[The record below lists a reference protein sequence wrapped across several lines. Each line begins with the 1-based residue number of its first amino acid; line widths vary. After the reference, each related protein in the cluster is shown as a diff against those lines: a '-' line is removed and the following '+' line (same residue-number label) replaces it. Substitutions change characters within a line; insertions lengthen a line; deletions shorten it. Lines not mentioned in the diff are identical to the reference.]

1 MKEKWNDFRTQMI
14 TFWQQTSK
22 KQRALYITGI
32 SLLIIAIITITI
44 ITSKKNYVALPYN
57 NLSLEEVG
65 QVKEELDSRNVDYI
79 IEDEGT
85 TIKVPD
91 DESNQLII
99 DLAGQGIPQSNS
111 IDYSFFSE
119 NATWGVTDN
128 EFSMMKLDAMQTEL
142 ANLIKGIDGI
152 DDANVMITLPEE
164 SVFIDESN
172 DEATASIVLQTDLG
186 FEFEGNQIETLHHLV
201 ASAVP
206 DLSTENISIMNQY
219 FEYFDEQSSNSA
231 ESGYEFQQ
239 SVKKDI
245 EQDIQTRLQQ
255 MLGAML
261 GNERVVVSVTADVDY
276 TDENRVEELVE
287 PVDVDNME
295 GIPLSIENIHE
306 TFEGS
311 EAEGGVAGTGEEDIP
326 NYPAGDGDGDG
337 DYELVKDTVNYE
349 LNRIRREIAENPY
362 KLRDLGIQVVVDN
375 MMEQDGEDAEPLTQ
389 QEQTT
394 VEEGIESIL
403 DSMIT
408 TSIDK
413 EYGEVDPE
421 EKISIVFQPFNGMS
435 PLNIGEDEKTGGIP
449 IWAYVVGA
457 VVLILV
463 VILIVF
469 LIRRRNKEEEIQ
481 DIVESEDITVEKE
494 TFEVPNIEDIPKSEV
509 DLQKEQVEKMAKEQ
523 PEEFAKLL
531 RGWMTED

>member
-1 MKEKWNDFRTQMI
+1 MKEKWNDFKKQMTI
-14 TFWQQTSK
+14 FWQQTSPK
-22 KQRALYITGI
+22 RRVIYITGI
-32 SLLIIAIITITI
+32 ILLIIAIITITI
-44 ITSKKNYVALPYN
+44 ITSKKDYVALPYN
-57 NLSLEEVG
+57 DLSIEEVG
-65 QVKEELDSRNVDYI
+65 QVKEELDNRNVDYI
-79 IEDEGT
+79 IEDEGKT
-85 TIKVPD
+85 LKVPK

-99 DLAGQGIPQSNS
+99 DLAGEGVPQSSS

-172 DEATASIVLQTDLG
+172 DEATASIVLQTDMG
-186 FEFEGNQIETLHHLV
+186 FEFEGNQIETLHQLV
-201 ASAVP
+201 SSAVP

-219 FEYFDEQSSNSA
+219 FEYFDGQSTNSA

-239 SVKKDI
+239 NVKKDI

-276 TDENRVEELVE
+276 TNENRVEELVE

-326 NYPAGDGDGDG
+326 NYPAGEGDGDG

-349 LNRIRREIAENPY
+349 LNRIHREIAETPY

-375 MMEQDGEDAEPLTQ
+375 MAEQDGEEVEPLTA
-389 QEQTT
+389 QEQST

-413 EYGEVDPE
+413 EFGEVDSE
-421 EKISIVFQPFNGMS
+421 EKVSIVFQPFNGVS
-435 PLNIGEDEKTGGIP
+435 PLMTGEDESAKGIP
-449 IWAYVVGA
+449 AWAYIVGA
-457 VVLILV
+457 VVLVLV
-463 VILIVF
+463 VILIV
-469 LIRRRNKEEEIQ
+469 LLLRRRGAEETT
-481 DIVESEDITVEKE
+481 DTLVESEDITVEKE
-494 TFEVPNIEDIPKSEV
+494 AYEVPSIDELPKTEADI
-509 DLQKEQVEKMAKEQ
+509 QKDQVEKMAKDQ

>member
-1 MKEKWNDFRTQMI
+1 
-14 TFWQQTSK
+14 
-22 KQRALYITGI
+22 
-32 SLLIIAIITITI
+32 
-44 ITSKKNYVALPYN
+44 
-57 NLSLEEVG
+57 
-65 QVKEELDSRNVDYI
+65 
-79 IEDEGT
+79 
-85 TIKVPD
+85 
-91 DESNQLII
+91 
-99 DLAGQGIPQSNS
+99 
-111 IDYSFFSE
+111 
-119 NATWGVTDN
+119 
-128 EFSMMKLDAMQTEL
+128 
-142 ANLIKGIDGI
+142 LIKGIDGI

-186 FEFEGNQIETLHHLV
+186 FEFEGKQIETLHHLV
-201 ASAVP
+201 SSAVP
-206 DLSTENISIMNQY
+206 NLSPENISIMNQY
-219 FEYFDEQSSNSA
+219 FEYFDEQSTSLA

-239 SVKKDI
+239 NVKKDI

-261 GNERVVVSVTADVDY
+261 GNERVVVSVTADIDY

-326 NYPAGDGDGDG
+326 NYPAGEGDGDG

-349 LNRIRREIAENPY
+349 LNRIHREIAENPY

-375 MMEQDGEDAEPLTQ
+375 MVEQDGEDAQPLSQ

-413 EYGEVDPE
+413 EYGEIDSE
-421 EKISIVFQPFNGMS
+421 EKVSIVFQPFNGMS
-435 PLNIGEDEKTGGIP
+435 PLMTGDDETAGGIP
-449 IWAYVVGA
+449 TWVYIVGG
-457 VVLILV
+457 ILL
-463 VILIVF
+463 ILIVIIIVL
-469 LIRRRNKEEEIQ
+469 LIRRKDKEEVTE
-481 DIVESEDITVEKE
+481 DTTVESEDITLEKE
-494 TFEVPNIEDIPKSEV
+494 TYEVPNIEELPKSEA
-509 DLQKEQVEKMAKEQ
+509 DIQKEQVERMAKEQ

-531 RGWMTED
+531 RGWMSED